1 MKNERGSNYPGGF
14 DAFDERVSLANSY
27 IVGYAKDLIT
37 DEECNDMIDLA
48 LNKISIVNGEGII
61 WDNTFDEE
69 LETLKKNHEQF
80 VFENATPLDLD
91 LFDLDLEEAIKV
103 LVEKHNIAN
112 MVDTMGS
119 FDENGDALKF
129 SQSDESLIARHKT
142 KLSSE
147 FTSAWT
153 QEDCNEFIEVGCSL
167 TQDNE
172 WANESI

>member
-69 LETLKKNHEQF
+69 SFHTQFSESMIEFERDIVGVQKNMD
-80 VFENATPLDLD
+80 VA
-91 LFDLDLEEAIKV
+91 EEFI
-103 LVEKHNIAN
+103 
-112 MVDTMGS
+112 
-119 FDENGDALKF
+119 
-129 SQSDESLIARHKT
+129 
-142 KLSSE
+142 
-147 FTSAWT
+147 SAWT
-153 QEDCNEFIEVGCSL
+153 QEDCNEFIEVGCSAAL
-167 TQDNE
+167 DNE

>member
-61 WDNTFDEE
+61 WDNTF
-69 LETLKKNHEQF
+69 N
-80 VFENATPLDLD
+80 
-91 LFDLDLEEAIKV
+91 EEAEIS
-103 LVEKHNIAN
+103 N
-112 MVDTMGS
+112 MD
-119 FDENGDALKF
+119 
-129 SQSDESLIARHKT
+129 
-142 KLSSE
+142 
-147 FTSAWT
+147 
-153 QEDCNEFIEVGCSL
+153 IEIECSL
-167 TQDNE
+167 AQDNE

>member
-69 LETLKKNHEQF
+69 SFHTQFSESMVEEDGGMPFEAAHTNHDF
-80 VFENATPLDLD
+80 
-91 LFDLDLEEAIKV
+91 I
-103 LVEKHNIAN
+103 
-112 MVDTMGS
+112 
-119 FDENGDALKF
+119 
-129 SQSDESLIARHKT
+129 
-142 KLSSE
+142 
-147 FTSAWT
+147 SAWT

-167 TQDNE
+167 ALDNE

>member
-48 LNKISIVNGEGII
+48 LNKTSIVNGEGII

-69 LETLKKNHEQF
+69 AE
-80 VFENATPLDLD
+80 
-91 LFDLDLEEAIKV
+91 
-103 LVEKHNIAN
+103 
-112 MVDTMGS
+112 
-119 FDENGDALKF
+119 F
-129 SQSDESLIARHKT
+129 SQSDELIIARHKT

-147 FTSAWT
+147 FTNM
-153 QEDCNEFIEVGCSL
+153 DIEIECSL
-167 TQDNE
+167 AQDNE

>member
-69 LETLKKNHEQF
+69 SLQIFKKHYELE
-80 VFENATPLDLD
+80 
-91 LFDLDLEEAIKV
+91 
-103 LVEKHNIAN
+103 
-112 MVDTMGS
+112 
-119 FDENGDALKF
+119 F

-167 TQDNE
+167 AQDNE